1 MRERRLGMKVWRRV
15 LSVVLSVVMVTS
27 LLTGFA
33 TEKHTASA
41 APAGTTDKFTKEE
54 FQDCYAKVLLSA
66 VGHGYRDGSG
76 YGGAIRKDSGSGTP
90 RITMA
95 FQRTRIRCIT
105 RGSRSML
112 SALPN
117 MPDTH

>member
-1 MRERRLGMKVWRRV
+1 MKVWRRV

-66 VGHGYRDGSG
+66 V
-76 YGGAIRKDSGSGTP
+76 
-90 RITMA
+90 
-95 FQRTRIRCIT
+95 
-105 RGSRSML
+105 
-112 SALPN
+112 
-117 MPDTH
+117 